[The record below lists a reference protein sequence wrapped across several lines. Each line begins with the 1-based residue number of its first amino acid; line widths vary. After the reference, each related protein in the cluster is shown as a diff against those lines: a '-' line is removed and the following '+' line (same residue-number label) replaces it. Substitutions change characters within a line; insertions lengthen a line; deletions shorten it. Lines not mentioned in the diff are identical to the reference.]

1 MRYHLKSALFLGTL
15 LGVALATGVG
25 GNRSAGAA
33 QPIKFQPSGLRI
45 TVLQRSVR
53 TVSAVALNAIASEP
67 TPDLS
72 LGRLSVDTPAE
83 SAALTP
89 AEETSAADEAADAGL
104 SPEAQMTLTGL
115 GPIQIGMTPTEAA
128 RASGVALD
136 PVASGH
142 TAGCR
147 YLAPRTLSD
156 SVGLMVVSGKIIRID
171 VWGRDPITTLSGVGI
186 GATEDE
192 VRATYPNQI
201 EETPRLDGTGKYLT
215 YFPDENTDSLYRLV
229 FEVDESG
236 KVVQFRTGQFPAV
249 GWSEGCD

>member
-1 MRYHLKSALFLGTL
+1 MRYQLRSALFLGTL
-15 LGVALATGVG
+15 LGVTLATGVG

-33 QPIKFQPSGLRI
+33 QPIKFQPSGLRV

-53 TVSAVALNAIASEP
+53 TMSAVALNAIASES

-72 LGRLSVDTPAE
+72 LGRLSMGPEAT
-83 SAALTP
+83 TP
-89 AEETSAADEAADAGL
+89 AEETTAAEDAAETGL
-104 SPEAQMTLTGL
+104 SPNAQMTLTGL
-115 GPIQIGMTPTEAA
+115 GPIQIGMLPVEAA
-128 RASGVALD
+128 RVAGVPLD
-136 PVASGH
+136 TLGEGGA
-142 TAGCR
+142 TGCR

-171 VWGRDPITTLSGVGI
+171 VWGTDSIKTLSGVGI
-186 GATEDE
+186 GSTEAE
-192 VRATYPNQI
+192 VRATYPDQI